1 MNVDRWADDRLASL
15 DPPSD
20 WRPNAGRAL
29 GQLRARGQARRI
41 GRGPLLWAAAA
52 VAVAAG
58 SLVSLLIFRTPHAA
72 ILVGQVGNLRRI
84 GNPPAAAAGTTAVH
98 PPPPAQVARSR
109 APKPALQPT
118 LAPQAAAPQAA
129 THFKESGSSAAPVT
143 VEIYLDY
150 ECPPCAAF
158 YREMVPPLIAQ
169 YVRTGSVR
177 LLHRD
182 FPLPRHQYAA
192 VAARYT
198 NAAGRAGYYDAAV
211 DQIFKTLAVWSRD
224 GNIDAQLAQVLP
236 TGVMEKVR
244 DLVDHDREL
253 DATVA
258 DDIAMAL
265 RDQINRTPALV
276 IVSKGERTVLAPIAS
291 FGVLKTRLDQLL
303 APQLALQQ
311 PSAPNAGSP
320 TTLEDFKAIDATRE
334 AWDRRAS
341 DILTALEATAGDWV
355 ADVGA
360 GAGYYVMRLSG
371 LVGPRGGTGGKV
383 FAEDISDTS
392 LVWLGRRV
400 KLFQLPN
407 VEVVKGA
414 ADDPKLPAASLA
426 AVLVVNSYHHFTDH
440 QAMAAQILRA
450 LQPGGRL
457 VIVDYSLR
465 AHRTESRAEQ
475 LKRHEID
482 PDLVR
487 AELTQ
492 AGFQVLNT
500 EDPFLKRM
508 PDVKNGGGIANADM
522 WLMTAVRPK

>member
-1 MNVDRWADDRLASL
+1 MDSSEMNVDRWADDCLASL

-20 WRPNAGRAL
+20 WRPNAGQAL

-52 VAVAAG
+52 VAVAVG
-58 SLVSLLIFRTPHAA
+58 VGLLILRTPDAP

-84 GNPPAAAAGTTAVH
+84 GNPPAAGAGTPAVH

-118 LAPQAAAPQAA
+118 LAPQAA
-129 THFKESGSSAAPVT
+129 THFKESGSPTAPIT

-182 FPLPRHQYAA
+182 FPLPRHRYAA

-198 NAAGRAGYYDAAV
+198 NAAGRAGYYEAAV
-211 DQIFKTLAVWSRD
+211 DQIFKTMAVWSRD
-224 GNIDAQLAQVLP
+224 GNIDEQLAQVLP
-236 TGVMEKVR
+236 SGVMEKVR
-244 DLVDHDREL
+244 GLVDHDPEL
-253 DATVA
+253 DATVT
-258 DDIAMAL
+258 DDVAMAR
-265 RDQINRTPALV
+265 RDQINRRPALV
-276 IVSKGERTVLAPIAS
+276 IVSKGERTVLAPIDS
-291 FGVLKTRLDQLL
+291 FDTLKTQLDQLL
-303 APQLALQQ
+303 AAQLAWQQ
-311 PSAPNAGSP
+311 LSAAAGSP

-341 DILTALEATAGDWV
+341 EILKALEATAGDWV

-360 GAGYYVMRLSG
+360 GAGYYAMHLSG
-371 LVGPRGGTGGKV
+371 LVGTGGKV

-392 LVWLGRRV
+392 VVWLGRRV

-426 AVLVVNSYHHFTDH
+426 AVLVVNTYHHFTDH
-440 QAMAAQILRA
+440 QAMAAQMLRA
-450 LQPGGRL
+450 LKPGGRL

-487 AELTQ
+487 VELGL
-492 AGFQVLNT
+492 AGFQVLKT
-500 EDPFLKRM
+500 EDPFLQRM